1 MNSAFD
7 ATTCEAFIR
16 TLPQLNEPLSDELQQ
31 TIREI
36 LRAVANHQP
45 KAADQIRDLVEHHG
59 EIKAQYE
66 VAYIK
71 LQQHYQAQER
81 AKALGILPLNASMG
95 ITLADLEN
103 LAARIFSADNSIL
116 AARQLVQPLKTSATT
131 ALTRSDFWKRGDRV
145 IAMTAGGA
153 ALGGAI
159 GQIPGA
165 IAGGILAAVFGW
177 LTYTKPATKG
187 TAR

>member
-16 TLPQLNEPLSDELQQ
+16 TLPQLNEPLSDEVQH

-59 EIKAQYE
+59 EIKAQYYA
-66 VAYIK
+66 AYIK
-71 LQQHYQAQER
+71 LQQQYQAQER
-81 AKALGILPLNASMG
+81 AKAMGTLTLNDSTG
-95 ITLADLEN
+95 LTLADLET
-103 LAARIFSADNSIL
+103 LAARIFSADNNPIV
-116 AARQLVQPLKTSATT
+116 AAREYVKPLKAPATI
-131 ALTRSDFWKRGDRV
+131 APARSNFWERGDRV

-187 TAR
+187 TA